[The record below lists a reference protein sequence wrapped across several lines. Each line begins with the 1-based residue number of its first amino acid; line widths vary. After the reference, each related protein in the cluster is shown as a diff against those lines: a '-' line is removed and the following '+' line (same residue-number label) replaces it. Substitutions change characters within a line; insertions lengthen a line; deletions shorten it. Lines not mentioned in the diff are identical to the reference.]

1 MKIKK
6 MLSFVLV
13 AAMMLSVLVMPAA
26 AVEENEVVVHY
37 YNENNWENPY
47 IYYYSDGNTPINWP
61 GAAMKNDGDNWYS
74 YTISNFTSAKVIFSN
89 NGADQYPGQNQE
101 GLTVSGEK
109 WYKSGSFYNQRP
121 DLSKIIVHYY
131 NTNGWGNP
139 YIYYYTDNANPVT
152 WPGAAMTSDGNGWYS
167 YDIYGYDSAKVIFSD
182 NGNNQDPAQNESGYD
197 VSGEKWYING
207 QLYDSEPDGITVHF
221 YNYDNWNN
229 VNIYYYSDEITG
241 SDWTGVPMSSD
252 GDGWYTYKI
261 YGLDKAKVLFNNG
274 AGIQI
279 PGVMEEGFSVSDEM
293 WYRNGTWTT
302 ERPEE
307 ITVYFYKPENW
318 SAPNIYYYLNE
329 NDTGSAW
336 PGEAMVKVGD
346 DESVAD
352 WYVFTIT
359 KYSSAKVMFNDGNN
373 QIPGQNQPGLDA
385 SGIMWYK
392 NGIWC
397 DSETDSDGDELP
409 DCGELVLGTDINKAD
424 TDRDLLT
431 DGYEVSVLGTNPL
444 KVDSDGNGISDANE
458 DADEDN
464 ISNLEEYRFET
475 DPINKDSDDDGLEDG
490 DEVNVYGT
498 EPTNPDTDGDTLSD
512 GDEIALGLNP
522 LVKDTDGDGIP
533 DCDEKIQQ
541 TMTQEISEEE
551 KPEVTDVT
559 VSFEGTGNINTTT
572 TIENIYNVDML
583 SSGVVGLVGVPVEIE
598 TTSEFDTAT
607 ITFTYDPD
615 ELGDTKEEDLSVMW
629 YDEENNI
636 YLLQASTVDK
646 KNHTVSSVVTHFS
659 KYMIVDRLEW
669 FEAWSKSID
678 YMEEKSYFD
687 TVIAIDC
694 SGSMDLNDPYFE
706 YKAPLSDY
714 SYNTCYR
721 ALAAKSYIESKEDED
736 KISVITFEDWA
747 TVRCALTTSKEI
759 AINALSNIH
768 SYGGTNFESVIK
780 KACDILNQAN
790 DNHNKTIL
798 FISDGEATISDAT
811 LENAVE
817 NGIRINTV
825 FVGETEEN
833 EIMKKIADETGGAYF
848 KAAKAEDLM
857 EIADWIALNEGIDIT
872 DFDEDG
878 LYDVYERKGMR
889 ISNGQ
894 IIYTNPKLADGDFD
908 GLLDGEEIIQSV
920 DVYYSSFGDP
930 FNIDGK
936 YPEMKTQIVFT
947 KKSDPHIEDSDGDG
961 FLDGEVYK
969 DIEGRSLPK
978 DPKPLKY
985 EIIPYLD
992 DLCDLA
998 MIYTNDFEKS
1008 QKLVLDYIRAGKYV
1022 DVSGNVYGDIYDSVW
1037 GYTLGEIDSEFIK
1050 YVNKE
1055 NPNIQSYIYCNGEID
1070 AKYIKDPV
1078 TKELIDFTHFAATFG
1093 AYLFYT
1099 DPVITLLG
1107 SIAKGYP
1114 NMTDSQI
1121 NNLAGWAGDLQTF
1134 IQNDLLIYYDRDYG
1148 TWEGDHYFDE
1158 SVLNQYSEDDFRRL
1172 TIKLL
1177 TDSRQNDYDDSTHIL
1192 LNNKRLKNTL
1202 FRLEDQIADIDAV
1215 NICKYY
1221 SLQLSLKQPVTI
1233 SECIN
1238 NYYLCINESNSCT
1251 KRYDSF
1257 FESLFYLDSDHSYE
1271 NKYYALCIDYLN
1283 GNITLS
1289 ELKEAEFNLYYD
1301 YVITYTNRNAPDG
1314 KKWKLYLNAPVTE
1327 NVSKGVA
1334 KGFVEYIIYRRG

>member
-1 MKIKK
+1 M
-6 MLSFVLV
+6 VCGHY
-13 AAMMLSVLVMPAA
+13 
-26 AVEENEVVVHY
+26 VVVTGVI
-37 YNENNWENPY
+37 EMDSETWLEV
-47 IYYYSDGNTPINWP
+47 S
-61 GAAMKNDGDNWYS
+61 
-74 YTISNFTSAKVIFSN
+74 SN
-89 NGADQYPGQNQE
+89 GYR
-101 GLTVSGEK
+101 

-131 NTNGWGNP
+131 NTNGWSNP

-894 IIYTNPKLADGDFD
+894 VIYTNPKLADGDFD

-947 KKSDPHIEDSDGDG
+947 KKSDPLLEDSDRDGD
-961 FLDGEVYK
+961 
-969 DIEGRSLPK
+969 
-978 DPKPLKY
+978 
-985 EIIPYLD
+985 
-992 DLCDLA
+992 
-998 MIYTNDFEKS
+998 
-1008 QKLVLDYIRAGKYV
+1008 LDYIDPEPMQYV
-1022 DVSGNVYGDIYDSVW
+1022 LNGYFIKQLVKLYDLAVEYNDASKLLDIPSLYNIGRDKWLPFMFLRSFQHKQNGDRSYDGAMWTITAGDIDDGFIDFVKSENLELYNYFRNTS
-1037 GYTLGEIDSEFIK
+1037 EIYANS
-1050 YVNKE
+1050 YVNKKTSE
-1055 NPNIQSYIYCNGEID
+1055 WETLDLY
-1070 AKYIKDPV
+1070 
-1078 TKELIDFTHFAATFG
+1078 HMAATIS
-1093 AYLFYT
+1093 AYNFDTQTVLNA
-1099 DPVITLLG
+1099 DDLLLSVILPHSMTLIK
-1107 SIAKGYP
+1107 SIG
-1114 NMTDSQI
+1114 MTWLQSSILREEHID
-1121 NNLAGWAGDLQTF
+1121 NLAGWAGDLQTLVVSD
-1134 IQNDLLIYYDRDYG
+1134 I
-1148 TWEGDHYFDE
+1148 
-1158 SVLNQYSEDDFRRL
+1158 LNKKVVNYQMAKDVFSKVFLTKTSQFSSEDF
-1172 TIKLL
+1172 
-1177 TDSRQNDYDDSTHIL
+1177 Y
-1192 LNNKRLKNTL
+1192 
-1202 FRLEDQIADIDAV
+1202 ADIDAK
-1215 NICKYY
+1215 NIYYDFKNTNKSFETVVRDYY
-1221 SLQLSLKQPVTI
+1221 SIQKDWRISKFIDYKPMFEVKSIVEIYVNQKCNDIQWPLYIDDSKNYNYSIGNKITSLLKGEIYTI
-1233 SECIN
+1233 PD
-1238 NYYLCINESNSCT
+1238 YLRDGVVDGFTEYLMSCT
-1251 KRYDSF
+1251 
-1257 FESLFYLDSDHSYE
+1257 
-1271 NKYYALCIDYLN
+1271 ID
-1283 GNITLS
+1283 
-1289 ELKEAEFNLYYD
+1289 E
-1301 YVITYTNRNAPDG
+1301 R
-1314 KKWKLYLNAPVTE
+1314 
-1327 NVSKGVA
+1327 
-1334 KGFVEYIIYRRG
+1334 